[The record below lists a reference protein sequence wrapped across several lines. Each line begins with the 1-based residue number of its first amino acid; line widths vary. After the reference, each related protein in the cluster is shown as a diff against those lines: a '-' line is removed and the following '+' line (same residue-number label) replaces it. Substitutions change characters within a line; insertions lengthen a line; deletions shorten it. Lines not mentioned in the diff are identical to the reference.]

1 MKKSRFLLIVL
12 LSFIAFDAVSASRL
26 RVMSF
31 NIRQDNPKD
40 GPLNLW
46 QDRQAPLCK
55 YINKVKPDIVGMQ
68 EVFKNQLDDAAER
81 MPKYAYV
88 AGGRD
93 DGKDKGEAT
102 PIFYRTD
109 KFNLIEKGL
118 FWLSETPDVPSVSWN
133 AKYPRIAAWVIL
145 EEKKTGKRF
154 FYCNSHFDH
163 KSDAAKNESAKFIK
177 AQFKKLCKGYPIVFT
192 ADCNTYE
199 PKDTYFTL
207 CSYSYS
213 FIDTW
218 KAAVK
223 TKGGPSTSH
232 AYGKHENTLENKID
246 FIFVTPEMKTKRSV
260 IDDSSLGKGRY
271 TSDHHPIW
279 ADLIW

>member
-46 QDRQAPLCK
+46 QDRRAPLCK

-246 FIFVTPEMKTKRSV
+246 FIFQ
-260 IDDSSLGKGRY
+260 
-271 TSDHHPIW
+271 
-279 ADLIW
+279 

>member
-46 QDRQAPLCK
+46 QDRRAPLCK

-154 FYCNSHFDH
+154 FYCHSHFDH

>member
-46 QDRQAPLCK
+46 QDRRAPLCK

-232 AYGKHENTLENKID
+232 AYGKNENTLENKID

>member
-46 QDRQAPLCK
+46 QDRRAPLCK

-68 EVFKNQLDDAAER
+68 EVFKNQLDDAADR

-133 AKYPRIAAWVIL
+133 AKYPGIAAWVIL

>member
-1 MKKSRFLLIVL
+1 MKINRFFQILF
-12 LSFIAFDAVSASRL
+12 LSFILLDVISASKL

-46 QDRQAPLCK
+46 QDRRAPLCK
-55 YINKVKPDIVGMQ
+55 YINKIKPDVVGMQ
-68 EVFKNQLDDAAER
+68 EVLKNQLDDAAER

-118 FWLSETPDVPSVSWN
+118 FWLSDTPGVPSVSWN

-192 ADCNTYE
+192 ADCNTFE
-199 PKDTYFTL
+199 PKDTYYTM
-207 CSYSYS
+207 CSYNYH

-260 IDDSSLGKGRY
+260 IDDSSLGNGRY
-271 TSDHHPIW
+271 LSDHHPIW

>member
-46 QDRQAPLCK
+46 QDRRAPLCK